1 MKKFLSLVLALVM
14 TMSLVTISAGAKD
27 FADDSDIDYKEAVDV
42 ISALGIV
49 DGYSDSSFRPD
60 GSLTRG
66 AAAKIICNLI
76 LGPTTASA
84 LSASTAP
91 FKDVPTTNVFAGYI
105 TYCAQRG
112 IISGYGDGTFRP
124 TGSLTG
130 NAFMK
135 MLLGALGYDSSIEG
149 YTGSNWQV
157 NVVKQAMGIGL
168 DDGNDNFV
176 GSKTVTRQ
184 EAALYSF
191 NMLQATMVEYDTKT
205 TVNVNGA
212 TVTIA
217 GDKAQD
223 KSWGTGTNNDG
234 NIEPD
239 GFVQFAE
246 QYFGGLKLYDGTDDF
261 ARPANV
267 WRLDGVAIGTYAH
280 DADATYTA
288 KVESGDIYADLGLN
302 HSLNK
307 NEMTVYVNGLEDADA
322 PISVRRG
329 SDDKLDTSA
338 NGVLTEVFYNEEDDT
353 VIVTCV
359 ESYVGT
365 VVRSVDATARR
376 DAYVVISPENE
387 GVADPVITGS
397 VEFETE
403 DDFADDTY
411 VVYTYSESAEEVK
424 SVIAAEEVTGTV
436 TRAENDDTNRDDKK
450 ALTIGDTRYSASKN
464 VAGQNLGDISPNEE
478 YTVYLDTYG
487 YLIYVERIDEIGDYA
502 LLYQVSTGNWR
513 DSNKAFLV
521 FADGRTATVNTAKNY
536 ADPDNLDYRG
546 TNGETIT
553 GWTAPTKDIDT
564 NSPVIVTYR
573 VDEDGVYTLRAVATK
588 QSTDWN
594 VTERAVN
601 DKNFSMVNDK
611 AGIVNVGAGDKTVL
625 ANSATTFVV
634 ADKPDVSSLKLDTDL
649 DWTAYT
655 GIKNAPT
662 VTAKGTDAGVN
673 VYWYSK
679 SGDMATIM
687 FIMPNI
693 KAEVDDGNSKALFLA
708 ADSVSNLIHDKD
720 GNSYFEYQAVMNGEP
735 TTVKVAEKVVV
746 GATTM
751 PASGVTA
758 KDLGNRIYS
767 RYSVDRDGIITSL
780 TPYAATT
787 FVTGAQT
794 GYGEFI
800 GIDKTS
806 EAYTVRLGASKITVT
821 VDEDADIF
829 YVNKD
834 GDISVSSYSAI
845 AIDDD
850 DKVYAVVD
858 DYMIQTLVIVE
869 VDTKNNAGGTVD
881 VLYNNV
887 VTPAVTAN
895 EGGQVVL
902 FADADGA
909 TNRDE
914 VISYQWYKDTGNN
927 LADNVINVKDG
938 TVTGSGVVKL
948 TGETS
953 ATLTLTD
960 VDANDDG
967 TYFCVVEFFNSR
979 VNGRDTTF
987 VGSRTATAVTVNSA
1001 APATMDIRLT
1011 YALADGTV
1019 IKRMPTTIPVSA
1031 VSGRNYA
1038 IVDDN
1043 VAAVN
1048 TNLPNG
1054 YHFVEG
1060 DIVNF
1065 APNGYEEATIVVA
1078 PNMIPISAGVDPSN
1092 SGNTTFGSLDVD
1104 KVAYG
1109 TDSIDVTVSLGG
1121 AGDWTDTTKVSVVDV
1136 VGCDAT
1142 VKATTA
1148 HSVTVTL
1155 TDIEGP
1161 TINFNVKYTV

>member
-679 SGDMATIM
+679 SSDMATIM

-787 FVTGAQT
+787 FATGDQT

-869 VDTKNNAGGTVD
+869 VDTKNSAKGTVT
-881 VLYNNV
+881 
-887 VTPAVTAN
+887 VTPTDTDVHVGDPGVLLTAKAVGNGRFDKA
-895 EGGQVVL
+895 V
-902 FADADGA
+902 
-909 TNRDE
+909 
-914 VISYQWYKDTGNN
+914 SYQWYKGATTGATVNSKTG
-927 LADNVINVKDG
+927 V
-938 TVTGSGVVKL
+938 VTGAAPVSGA
-948 TGETS
+948 TS
-953 ATLTLTD
+953 S
-960 VDANDDG
+960 
-967 TYFCVVEFFNSR
+967 TYTVPTTSTADSGFYYCVVEFFNER
-979 VNGRDTTF
+979 VTGEDT
-987 VGSRTATAVTVNSA
+987 VYAISTAVSV
-1001 APATMDIRLT
+1001 
-1011 YALADGTV
+1011 
-1019 IKRMPTTIPVSA
+1019 
-1031 VSGRNYA
+1031 
-1038 IVDDN
+1038 
-1043 VAAVN
+1043 
-1048 TNLPNG
+1048 
-1054 YHFVEG
+1054 
-1060 DIVNF
+1060 
-1065 APNGYEEATIVVA
+1065 
-1078 PNMIPISAGVDPSN
+1078 
-1092 SGNTTFGSLDVD
+1092 
-1104 KVAYG
+1104 
-1109 TDSIDVTVSLGG
+1109 DVTTAPIADMNVLVTLS
-1121 AGDWTDTTKVSVVDV
+1121 TDDGQRVQYVE
-1136 VGCDAT
+1136 T
-1142 VKATTA
+1142 VKASDAVNGWVTITPDLTKLTNGNDYDA
-1148 HSVTVTL
+1148 SNKSEMVYFVAGSNSESVSFEVSKIKFSVTFQMNTDLSSRAGAKLDPVTMDVEAGKSYSVTFTEDNTGWSSYMSGTNVNGDSTVSVTKTGATPTA
-1155 TDIEGP
+1155 TDNGF
-1161 TINFNVKYTV
+1161 TISFTVDSVSADGGVIIVSYT